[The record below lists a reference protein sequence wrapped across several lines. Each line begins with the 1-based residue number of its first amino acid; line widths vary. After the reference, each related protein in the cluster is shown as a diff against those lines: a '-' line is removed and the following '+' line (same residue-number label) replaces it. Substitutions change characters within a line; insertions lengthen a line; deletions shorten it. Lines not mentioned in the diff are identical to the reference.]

1 VSDLVPLVSGG
12 TGARI
17 GRANPKLKK
26 GFTMYTF
33 NISLS
38 QLKALS
44 LHAADKKDNR
54 YMLQGLHFA
63 PGLSTVKAVATNGHV
78 LVALDIGPFEGVA
91 GEGFT
96 MPADLL
102 ARFTKFTKREADNTL
117 SIVYTPNSG
126 VIRCNLLG
134 QVTEQQAVDARFPDW
149 QRVIRGAMES
159 AKNAQAD
166 TVAFNTDYISALG
179 DSARLA
185 SLGNVFIHQRGQNG
199 ALVQFSSPDAVGVL
213 MALREE
219 SPGPLRVSDGFQ
231 FSRDDLLKREK
242 ESMLSEAVAA

>member
-1 VSDLVPLVSGG
+1 MRVNASILV
-12 TGARI
+12 
-17 GRANPKLKK
+17 NLKK
-26 GFTMYTF
+26 GLSMYTF

-78 LVALDIGPFEGVA
+78 LLALDIGPFDGVA

-126 VIRCNLLG
+126 TIRCSLLG
-134 QVTEQQAVDARFPDW
+134 QVTEQGAVDARFPDW
-149 QRVIRGAMES
+149 HRVVRGAMES
-159 AKNAQAD
+159 AKGGQAE

-179 DSARLA
+179 ESARLA
-185 SLGNVFIHQRGQNG
+185 RLGNVFIHQRGQNG
-199 ALVQFSSPDAVGVL
+199 ALVQFNNPDAIGVL
-213 MALREE
+213 M
-219 SPGPLRVSDGFQ
+219 PLRGETPNASHVNDGFQ
-231 FSRDDLLKREK
+231 FDRDELLKREK
-242 ESMLSEAVAA
+242 ETMLTEAVAA

>member
-1 VSDLVPLVSGG
+1 
-12 TGARI
+12 
-17 GRANPKLKK
+17 
-26 GFTMYTF
+26 MYTF

-78 LVALDIGPFEGVA
+78 LLALDIGPFEGDA

-126 VIRCNLLG
+126 IIRCNLMG
-134 QVTEQQAVDARFPDW
+134 QITEQKAVDARFPDW
-149 QRVIRGAMES
+149 HRVMRGAMES
-159 AKNAQAD
+159 AKTGQAE

-179 DSARLA
+179 ESARLA
-185 SLGNVFIHQRGQNG
+185 RLGNVFIHQRGQNG
-199 ALVQFSSPDAVGVL
+199 ALVQFNSPDAVGVL
-213 MALREE
+213 MALRGETPNP
-219 SPGPLRVSDGFQ
+219 SHANDGFQ
-231 FSRDDLLKREK
+231 FNRDELLKREK